1 MLPLTTVP
9 PCLFEVLQTCRGAFG
24 APGFATFVALVV
36 GALGAVGPRTV
47 TGMWV
52 ATGLADRL
60 HWSRAHRF
68 FSETRWEPDTVGLM
82 LARLAVCLFV
92 TAPTAVTVAVDDT
105 LFHRYGKL
113 VYGAAWQHDGSAKGR
128 DGVGRGN
135 CFVVVGLV
143 VDVAFMG
150 RRVFLPLLFRLYV
163 PKSGVSKTDHARTMV
178 NLLSRAFTQRRIHV
192 VADALYRG
200 PAWLRLPGNVTFT
213 TRLSSTAVLYPPAP
227 EPTGK
232 RGHPGWKG
240 PRLGTAGE
248 IASSVTWRRTS
259 VTRYG
264 QTAEALVAD
273 LRCLWWGSLHRTP
286 VRLVLVRDPG
296 RRRRA
301 DLALV
306 TTDLVTSTE
315 EIVRRY
321 ASRWSIEQAIKDGKD
336 LLGVGDAQ
344 SRVQA
349 AVERTVPF
357 MMLTLTILV
366 CWYARSGDVET
377 DLAERRGW
385 ARWYHRKKTTISV
398 TDMLIAFRRAR
409 ITSVDPG
416 QTTPDLIDDTAV
428 TSTVKAA

>member
-1 MLPLTTVP
+1 
-9 PCLFEVLQTCRGAFG
+9 
-24 APGFATFVALVV
+24 
-36 GALGAVGPRTV
+36 
-47 TGMWV
+47 
-52 ATGLADRL
+52 
-60 HWSRAHRF
+60 
-68 FSETRWEPDTVGLM
+68 
-82 LARLAVCLFV
+82 
-92 TAPTAVTVAVDDT
+92 
-105 LFHRYGKL
+105 
-113 VYGAAWQHDGSAKGR
+113 
-128 DGVGRGN
+128 
-135 CFVVVGLV
+135 LV

-150 RRVFLPLLFRLYV
+150 RRVFLPLLLRLYV

-192 VADALYRG
+192 VADAWYRG

-227 EPTGK
+227 EPTGE

-286 VRLVLVRDPG
+286 VRLVLVRDLG

-301 DLALV
+301 DPALV

-315 EIVRRY
+315 EIVCRY

-398 TDMLIAFRRAR
+398 TDMPIAFRRAR

-416 QTTPDLIDDTAV
+416 QTTPGLIDGTAA